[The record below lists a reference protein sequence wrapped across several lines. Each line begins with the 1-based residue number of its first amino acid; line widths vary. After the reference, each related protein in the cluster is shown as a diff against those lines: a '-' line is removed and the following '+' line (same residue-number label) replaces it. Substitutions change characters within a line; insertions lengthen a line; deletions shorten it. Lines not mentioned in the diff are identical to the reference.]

1 MELSDMICPDCG
13 HDNIEGMDR
22 CENCMKP
29 LRDLDIPRPGA
40 TGGLVRSVMEDDLKQ
55 LLESATLTVGPDTAA
70 SEVVR
75 RMKESTISCALIVDG
90 ESLAGVFTEH
100 DVLCK
105 LAGEGQQEKLKAPI
119 SEFMTEHPE
128 VLKETDSVA
137 SALNK
142 MAVGRYRNVPV
153 QKEDGSYALMSIG
166 HVLKYIAQED
176 W

>member
-1 MELSDMICPDCG
+1 MICPDCG

-29 LRDLDIPRPGA
+29 LRDLDVPRPDA
-40 TGGLVRSVMEDDLKQ
+40 TRGLVRSVMEDDLKN
-55 LLESATLTVGPDTAA
+55 LLEESPLRVTSDTPVK
-70 SEVVR
+70 EVVR
-75 RMKESTISCALIVDG
+75 RMKETTASCVLVVDG
-90 ESLAGVFTEH
+90 DKLAGIFTEH
-100 DVLCK
+100 DVLRK
-105 LAGEGQQEKLKAPI
+105 LSVGEDAQLSSPI
-119 SEFMTEHPE
+119 SELMTFHPD

-153 QKEDGSYALMSIG
+153 QAGDGSYRLMSIH